1 MQSPSRLPRGALPRE
16 AIAAGTPAA
25 PAWLPP
31 PAGSQGS
38 DQQPGFNPLNTG
50 CIDPE
55 PCSAPPCL
63 ASPPTLSHLI
73 CTALISRPA
82 NFSIRLL
89 LTQGAQEMQFPTSPR
104 PPAHCRWLSTNG
116 VLWGPRALLGTSHP
130 SGASLHLPAG
140 CPWCVARCMHTECPP
155 CPSGTGEPPVPPF
168 THSPATTRPERT
180 PRVSTGAGGSGT
192 PLLGSPP
199 SCSSLPAGHQP
210 PLTLRR

>member
-1 MQSPSRLPRGALPRE
+1 MPLPAPGGLQGWSWGLQTPHDPADPTEKGCKAPPGCPEEPPTALLRE

-25 PAWLPP
+25 PARLPP

-63 ASPPTLSHLI
+63 ASPPTPSRLI

-89 LTQGAQEMQFPTSPR
+89 LTQGAQEMQLPTSPR
-104 PPAHCRWLSTNG
+104 PPAHCGWPSTDG
-116 VLWGPRALLGTSHP
+116 VLWGPHAPLGTSHP
-130 SGASLHLPAG
+130 SGASPHLRAG
-140 CPWCVARCMHTECPP
+140 GPWCMARCTHTECPL
-155 CPSGTGEPPVPPF
+155 CPKGIGEPPVPPF
-168 THSPATTRPERT
+168 THSLATTGLNAPQ
-180 PRVSTGAGGSGT
+180 G
-192 PLLGSPP
+192 
-199 SCSSLPAGHQP
+199 
-210 PLTLRR
+210 